1 MSGAKDLDKPLILAL
16 ETSGDTCGIALLRG
30 ERLISE
36 HTFRHQ
42 MRLSERLIQFTD
54 RLLNDAEIEITDVD
68 AFAVGI
74 GPGSFT
80 GVRIGVM
87 TAKTW
92 AKTLGKPL
100 FGVNALE
107 ALASHYAGLTGTAVI
122 PLLPCRAGIVYTACY
137 NRESETDAP
146 RVIAPPAAIS
156 TLDAARLAQQS
167 PTSRI
172 IFCGAAARIH
182 RAELSAALAE
192 SHIDISFGQAEFP
205 LASQAASLAYSR
217 WLADNS
223 GDDAL
228 ELTPLY
234 IVPPQISAP
243 KTAFKVAERQEGI

>member
-1 MSGAKDLDKPLILAL
+1 MNSASNLDTTLLLAL

-30 ERLISE
+30 EKLISE
-36 HTFRHQ
+36 HTFRHE
-42 MRLSERLIQFTD
+42 MRLSERLIAFTD
-54 RLLNDAEIEITDVD
+54 RLLNDAGMEISDVD
-68 AFAVGI
+68 VFAVGI

-92 AKTLGKPL
+92 AKTLNKPL

-107 ALASHYAGLTGTAVI
+107 ALASHDAGLNHTAAI
-122 PLLPCRAGIVYTACY
+122 PLLTCRAGLVYAACY
-137 NRESETDAP
+137 TIETNGL

-156 TLDAARLAQQS
+156 VLDAAWLAQHS
-167 PTSRI
+167 SAPRI
-172 IFCGAAARIH
+172 VFCGAAALVH
-182 RAELSAALAE
+182 QAELSATLAE
-192 SHIDISFGQAEFP
+192 SQMEITFGRAEFP
-205 LASQAASLAYSR
+205 LASQVATLARNR
-217 WLADNS
+217 WLTDNS

-243 KTAFKVAERQEGI
+243 KVAFKVANGQEGI